1 MNTNAEIN
9 KIITIFGPHAFRKR
23 KPGESMK
30 LTLPSKFSPR
40 KAKTQKNT
48 ENLYKS
54 IINKHLQLVHEDA
67 KVGALIFKRNMKK
80 HLKK

>member
-1 MNTNAEIN
+1 MSTNAEIN

-23 KPGESMK
+23 KPGETMK
-30 LTLPSKFSPR
+30 ITLPSKFSPR
-40 KAKTQKNT
+40 NTKTQKNT

-54 IINKHLQLVHEDA
+54 IINKQLELERERARSSV
-67 KVGALIFKRNMKK
+67 LLFKRNMKK